1 MIKKEQPN
9 SEVGCWVTRLNRE
22 PNRSFSHDSTRVGD
36 VFTLQQHNTCLLAT
50 DCWNFSPIVDTVYI
64 NTSNAKTSGCQSHG
78 GSFQL
83 CGHHHRG
90 LRQIFIFNSH
100 SDLNL
105 YFENVNLSP
114 TALLLCFCCFIF
126 PRDSSSPALL
136 KLNSSSSL
144 ENFCFCSLHDSRL
157 GFSLVSGFCTYSVL
171 PNSFSLNVA

>member
-1 MIKKEQPN
+1 MINKEQPN
-9 SEVGCWVTRLNRE
+9 SEVGCWVTRLNHE
-22 PNRSFSHDSTRVGD
+22 PNHSFSHDLTRVGD

-50 DCWNFSPIVDTVYI
+50 DCQSCSPIVDTVYI
-64 NTSNAKTSGCQSHG
+64 NSSNAKTSDRQSHG

-83 CGHHHRG
+83 CGHHHRD

-105 YFENVNLSP
+105 YSENVNLSL

-126 PRDSSSPALL
+126 PRDSSNPALL

-144 ENFCFCSLHDSRL
+144 ENFCP
-157 GFSLVSGFCTYSVL
+157 VSAHFMTAGWVSH
-171 PNSFSLNVA
+171 